1 MTQSVPNGFSMSE
14 LENMLSKAQ
23 SEPTPQPKEM
33 GEATREEIEDLTD
46 RLLSQALEEI
56 NDPMVHKAMMVNI
69 LNNFIRWHD
78 SMAERAIET
87 KQEPETIACWLRDAG
102 KFQAIAN
109 ILFTISC
116 GDNDWYLRQ

>member
-1 MTQSVPNGFSMSE
+1 MDDLQNM
-14 LENMLSKAQ
+14 LENAQ
-23 SEPTPQPKEM
+23 PEPSSQPKEM

-56 NDPMVHKAMMVNI
+56 NDPMVHKAIMVNI
-69 LNNFIRWHD
+69 LNNFIRWHNT
-78 SMAERAIET
+78 MAERAIET
-87 KQEPETIACWLRDAG
+87 EQDTETIACWYKDAG

-116 GDNDWYLRQ
+116 GDDDFYIRK